1 MALFKDIYEEYGK
14 PVYRFL
20 LSLSCNEDL
29 AEELTQETFYQAFLY
44 IDRFQNKCNI
54 YTWLCQIGKNAWI
67 KEYKRKGRYDADNI
81 ESLQIE
87 SKEISLESKVI
98 QDEKIA
104 IARKAIYQLE
114 EPYREVFILKVFGEL
129 KLKDIASQ
137 FDKSESWARVTYY
150 RARAK
155 IMEDMDEDRL

>member
-44 IDRFQNKCNI
+44 IDRFQNKCSI

-67 KEYKRKGRYDADNI
+67 KEYKRKGRYDADSI

-87 SKEISLESKVI
+87 TNEISLENKVI

-129 KLKDIASQ
+129 KLKYIARQ
-137 FDKSESWARVTYY
+137 FEKSESWARVTYY